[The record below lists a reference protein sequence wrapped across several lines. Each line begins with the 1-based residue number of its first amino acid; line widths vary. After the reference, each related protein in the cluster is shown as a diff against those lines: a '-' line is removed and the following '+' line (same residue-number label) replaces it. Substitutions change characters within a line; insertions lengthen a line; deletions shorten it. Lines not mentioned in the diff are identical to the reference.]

1 MVTIAV
7 ETGMLSDTRLYYLI
21 SSVHSKA
28 DIFISFMYCLWFN
41 LYVSLNYNSKN
52 KILKWENLVNVL
64 IVC

>member
-28 DIFISFMYCLWFN
+28 DIFMFYFMYCLWFD
-41 LYVSLNYNSKN
+41 LYVSL
-52 KILKWENLVNVL
+52 IEL
-64 IVC
+64 